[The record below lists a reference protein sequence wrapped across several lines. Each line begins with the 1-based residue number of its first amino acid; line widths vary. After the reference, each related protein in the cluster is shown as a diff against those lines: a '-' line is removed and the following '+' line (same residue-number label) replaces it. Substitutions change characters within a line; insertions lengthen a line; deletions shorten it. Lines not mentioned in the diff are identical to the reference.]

1 MDRSSV
7 ISANSYLTGI
17 SVKISEKYRP
27 PRRPTLPPGL
37 CHFEPSSQLFCDN
50 IELIDESSALKL
62 VTSIRDLRIQES
74 ARRKQRIA
82 ALEKQ
87 SINEKEMDEIST
99 NLSLNSLKKTVPSQ
113 NVIKLHPT
121 NGQLLPHTQASMEVL
136 TPIQSSVVETKKKE
150 NLSTINLAEFESY
163 STNPFEEMEL
173 KTLNDKEELAMLL
186 QPSPQTS
193 YGLQYPNYNS
203 SAVAPWPE
211 QRHQPPFEQYESAT
225 TWMPNEGAFFGV
237 DTLSLGTLGTPV
249 QSHDQAISH
258 RNLRQA
264 KSVPD
269 LSDVSFGI
277 GEVPVSHSSFTGAT
291 DKRLSSRTP
300 PPRLTV
306 DTIKRPMPKSNITYS
321 LPFEKKLNSV
331 ELRLVQQ
338 LHDMGFVRETAARA
352 IARLGA
358 NEKEVVDQLLLIQKL
373 EEAGHS
379 LDRIESA
386 LDVLKPCD
394 ELAKQLEHHLTLVGQ
409 LSALGFDHRK
419 ISSALVAA
427 SYDRDKALDILL
439 LK

>member
-1 MDRSSV
+1 MDRSSA
-7 ISANSYLTGI
+7 ISANSYLMGI

-37 CHFEPSSQLFCDN
+37 CHFEPSPHLFCDK
-50 IELIDESSALKL
+50 IELIDESNALKL
-62 VTSIRDLRIQES
+62 VSSIRDQRLQEA
-74 ARRKQRIA
+74 ARRKQHIA

-87 SINEKEMDEIST
+87 TISEKEIEEMSAK
-99 NLSLNSLKKTVPSQ
+99 LSLDSLTKTIPSQ
-113 NVIKLHPT
+113 NVIKLHQT

-136 TPIQSSVVETKKKE
+136 TPIQSSLVETKKKE
-150 NLSTINLAEFESY
+150 NFSAINLAEFESY

-193 YGLQYPNYNS
+193 YGLQYPNYNPS
-203 SAVAPWPE
+203 TVTPWSQ

-237 DTLSLGTLGTPV
+237 NASSLGNQGTPL
-249 QSHDQAISH
+249 QSHDQATLH

-269 LSDVSFGI
+269 LSDVNFGI
-277 GEVPVSHSSFTGAT
+277 GEVPVNHTSFTGAT

-306 DTIKRPMPKSNITYS
+306 DTIQRPVPKTNITYP
-321 LPFEKKLNSV
+321 LPFERKLNSV
-331 ELRLVQQ
+331 EVRLVQQ
-338 LHDMGFVRETAARA
+338 LQDMGFVRETAAHA

-394 ELAKQLEHHLTLVGQ
+394 ELAKQLEHHLALVSQ